1 MQNIGY
7 LTDCIFH
14 KLNGIIEKKEDYI
27 LIKTPS
33 NPTYYW
39 GNLLHFQQAPKRGS
53 FARWMD
59 YFKKEFGKNCI
70 HVTFAWDEEAKGEI
84 KDFLAAGFDWN
95 EQIVLHLDEPQL
107 DFELNKDVDVRPI
120 STEEDWRAVIDLQI
134 QMNDQEKTPG
144 FIEFKEKAFA
154 TIRNNQEQG
163 YGSWWGAFLNGKLV
177 GDMGL
182 FFDDDNGIGRFQIVE
197 TRPDFQNRRI
207 CKTLLKSVITHA
219 IEVRG
224 ISTLVI
230 VTESN
235 NHARHVYRSCGF
247 ADHSKQCGVCLAK
260 RYWKE
265 HD

>member
-84 KDFLAAGFDWN
+84 KDFLAAGFD
-95 EQIVLHLDEPQL
+95 
-107 DFELNKDVDVRPI
+107 
-120 STEEDWRAVIDLQI
+120 
-134 QMNDQEKTPG
+134 
-144 FIEFKEKAFA
+144 
-154 TIRNNQEQG
+154 
-163 YGSWWGAFLNGKLV
+163 
-177 GDMGL
+177 
-182 FFDDDNGIGRFQIVE
+182 
-197 TRPDFQNRRI
+197 
-207 CKTLLKSVITHA
+207 
-219 IEVRG
+219 
-224 ISTLVI
+224 
-230 VTESN
+230 
-235 NHARHVYRSCGF
+235 
-247 ADHSKQCGVCLAK
+247 
-260 RYWKE
+260 
-265 HD
+265 